1 LIVADGQAEVGVV
14 DGHTEDGAGEWPS
27 VLVDVSDMSIEE
39 VKSADNEMLARS
51 LRRLADDLAAPG
63 EPIAGF
69 NSAL

>member
-1 LIVADGQAEVGVV
+1 V
-14 DGHTEDGAGEWPS
+14 DGHTEDGAPEWPS
-27 VLVDVSDMSIEE
+27 VLVDVSDMSIDE
-39 VKSADNEMLARS
+39 VKGVQNEMLARS